1 MLYTLE
7 SKKSRDKSK
16 LKTIFDF
23 ADIVSSELNE
33 FEPKKKKN
41 YAHFLLQA
49 NLGQLFLII
58 EVLDSLIKGFSTNI
72 CSTSILCFAN

>member
-7 SKKSRDKSK
+7 SKKSHDKSK

-33 FEPKKKKN
+33 FEPEKKK
-41 YAHFLLQA
+41 
-49 NLGQLFLII
+49 
-58 EVLDSLIKGFSTNI
+58 
-72 CSTSILCFAN
+72 ILCTLLIASKSGSAILDY